1 MKEIKSV
8 IISGGG
14 TGGHIF
20 PAIAIA
26 NEIKNR
32 YPNAAIQFVGAQHK
46 MEMEKVPQAGYS
58 IIGLPIEG
66 IQRKLTLK
74 NLLVPFKLIASLYL
88 SFRILKKYKPDC
100 VIGVGGYASAAVLYV
115 ANLMKIPTI
124 IQEQNSYPGLTN
136 RILSKKST
144 KCCVAYADMFQF
156 FDNDKIVFTG
166 NPVRQDILT
175 VSQYSQ
181 SEMKEKLGFDKNKPL
196 LLVIG
201 GSLGARTI
209 NNALA
214 KNYANILSQSI
225 SIYWQT
231 GKNYKNEIPEN
242 KDIIISPFIQNM
254 TEVYAAADMIISRA
268 GALSISELQIVGK
281 PAILIPSPNVTDDH
295 QTKNAL
301 SLSNNEAAILVKD
314 SEAINTIYSVITEL
328 NQNKELQK
336 SLSNNIKQMA
346 KPDASARIVNVIE
359 QIIL

>member
-1 MKEIKSV
+1 MKEIKSI

-32 YPNAAIQFVGAQHK
+32 YPNAAIQFVGAKHK

-58 IIGLPIEG
+58 IIGLPIAG

-88 SFRILKKYKPDC
+88 SFRILKKHKPDC

-166 NPVRQDILT
+166 NPVRQDILN
-175 VSQYSQ
+175 VSQYTQ

-209 NNALA
+209 NNAFA
-214 KNYANILSQSI
+214 KNYANILNQSI

-242 KDIIISPFIQNM
+242 KDLIISPFIQNM

-281 PAILIPSPNVTDDH
+281 PVILIPSPNVTDDH

-314 SEAINTIYSVITEL
+314 SEAINSIYSVITEL